1 MLCADLFASIGVDV
15 GIKDIDIAH
24 RVPSRRSN
32 SDNKSN
38 PIVCKFVRR
47 LSKEVVMSKR
57 KEVQN
62 VNSKIKIFDHLT
74 PKNQKILYEANA
86 FKVAHSYQF
95 CWTKNSRVY
104 LRKNT
109 TSRAI
114 RINRLE
120 DLYNLSE

>member
-1 MLCADLFASIGVDV
+1 
-15 GIKDIDIAH
+15 
-24 RVPSRRSN
+24 
-32 SDNKSN
+32 
-38 PIVCKFVRR
+38 
-47 LSKEVVMSKR
+47 MSKR

-62 VNSKIKIFDHLT
+62 VNSEIKIFYHLT
-74 PKNQKILYEANA
+74 LKNQKLLYEVNA